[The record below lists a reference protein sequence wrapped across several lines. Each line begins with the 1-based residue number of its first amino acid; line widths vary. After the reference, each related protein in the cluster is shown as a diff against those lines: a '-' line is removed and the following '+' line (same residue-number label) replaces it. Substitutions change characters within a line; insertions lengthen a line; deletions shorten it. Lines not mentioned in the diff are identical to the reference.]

1 MRVFLHVMRALAVVA
16 LTSLMIASGVRA
28 QHEREHAGKE
38 RTAAESVA
46 VLAEPR
52 EAVVQVNGIVCSFCA
67 YGAEKS
73 LAQLDCLDKS
83 KFGNGVLVDIN
94 SHQVTLALA
103 SGRDL
108 PVREVYQRI
117 KKAGYDPVTIYVRL
131 SGVIER
137 SGSAVLLRSSEGG
150 QLFSL
155 LGPGLEDLSDGEVV
169 DIQAH
174 LDPEG
179 VAALEEDEPVVVV
192 VDKRNAE
199 AMERD

>member
-1 MRVFLHVMRALAVVA
+1 MRALAVVT
-16 LTSLMIASGVRA
+16 LTLLMIASGARA
-28 QHEREHAGKE
+28 QHEHEDTGEE
-38 RTAAESVA
+38 RATADSVA
-46 VLAEPR
+46 VLVELH

-73 LAQLDCLDKS
+73 LAQLDCVDKS

-94 SHQVTLALA
+94 AHRITLALA

-117 KKAGYDPVTIYVRL
+117 KKAGYDPVTMHLRL
-131 SGVIER
+131 SGAIER
-137 SGSAVLLRSSEGG
+137 NGGAVLLRSSEGG

-155 LGPGLEDLSDGEVV
+155 LGAGLEDLSDGEVV

-174 LDPEG
+174 LDAEEIP
-179 VAALEEDEPVVVV
+179 ALKEDEPVAIV
-192 VDKRNAE
+192 VDKRNE
-199 AMERD
+199 ETTERD

>member
-1 MRVFLHVMRALAVVA
+1 MRALAVVA
-16 LTSLMIASGVRA
+16 LTSVMIASGARA
-28 QHEREHAGKE
+28 QHEREHAGE
-38 RTAAESVA
+38 EGGTADSVA
-46 VLAEPR
+46 VLVEPH

-94 SHQVTLALA
+94 AHRITLALA

-117 KKAGYDPVTIYVRL
+117 KKAGYDPVTMHVRL
-131 SGVIER
+131 SGAIER
-137 SGSAVLLRSSEGG
+137 NRGAVLLRSSESG

-155 LGPGLEDLSDGEVV
+155 LGAGLEDLSDGEVI

-174 LDPEG
+174 LDAETIP
-179 VAALEEDEPVVVV
+179 ALKEDEPVAIV
-192 VDKRNAE
+192 VDKRNE
-199 AMERD
+199 ETTERD